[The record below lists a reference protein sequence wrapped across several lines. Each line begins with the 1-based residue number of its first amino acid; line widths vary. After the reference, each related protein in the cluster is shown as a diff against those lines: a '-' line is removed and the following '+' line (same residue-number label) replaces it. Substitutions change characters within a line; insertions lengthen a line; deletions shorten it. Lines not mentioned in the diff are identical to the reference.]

1 MAVSTVEV
9 RPHSIKL
16 SGQETTNIAPSQASE
31 PSTSLSKRYLTPQA
45 NMAPTSYSLS
55 GILLTQGQQQAT
67 SVQIASKTLQ
77 TVGRELTQV
86 KRTLT
91 QALTH
96 GVSDAMTA
104 SLSRSKQGIESTLDN
119 ARFDDKR
126 VVDNELKLKLNSAD
140 VRHFSIPGL
149 NIGRM
154 SERSEQVRLDFPG
167 HGTVIMQFDGQM
179 DTQSNHDSTVKK
191 LDRSLIP
198 MGMRASLS
206 QDGNIV
212 FQAQE
217 SAYIAMQQQ
226 VKVTGQGHRFPAG
239 QANTFTVKA
248 EPDGIAELRFDLG
261 SREGIK
267 QSIATVNQHLQQ
279 AQSSLQESKH
289 FQSQLNSQM
298 SQLQSQS
305 NLPSATQVNGSLAQ
319 FSQQSNDFTSTF
331 RALNAQANVRRHTVV
346 ALLK

>member
-16 SGQETTNIAPSQASE
+16 SGQETTNIALSQASE
-31 PSTSLSKRYLTPQA
+31 PSSSLSKRYLAPQA
-45 NMAPTSYSLS
+45 NMTPTSYSLS

-67 SVQIASKTLQ
+67 SVQIADKALHS
-77 TVGRELTQV
+77 VGKELTQI

-91 QALTH
+91 QALNQ
-96 GVSDAMTA
+96 GA
-104 SLSRSKQGIESTLDN
+104 SPALTNVLSRSKHNIESALDQ

-149 NIGRM
+149 NVNRM
-154 SERSEQVRLDFPG
+154 SERGEQVRLDFPG
-167 HGTVIMQFDGQM
+167 HGTVIMQFDGQSQG
-179 DTQSNHDSTVKK
+179 DRTVKQ
-191 LDRSLIP
+191 LDRNLIP
-198 MGMRASLS
+198 MGMRASLA

-217 SAYIAMQQQ
+217 SAYLAMQQQ
-226 VKVTGQGHRFPAG
+226 VNVTGQGHRFPAG

-267 QSIATVNQHLQQ
+267 QSITTVNQHLQQ
-279 AQSSLQESKH
+279 AQSSLRESKQ
-289 FQSQLNSQM
+289 FQSQLNAQM
-298 SQLQSQS
+298 SRLQSQS
-305 NLPSATQVNGSLAQ
+305 NLPSANQVSGSLAQ

-331 RALNAQANVRRHTVV
+331 QALNAQANVRRHTVV

>member
-31 PSTSLSKRYLTPQA
+31 PSSSLSKRYLTPQA
-45 NMAPTSYSLS
+45 NMTPTSYSLS

-67 SVQIASKTLQ
+67 SVQIADKALHS
-77 TVGRELTQV
+77 VGKELTQI

-91 QALTH
+91 QALNQ
-96 GVSDAMTA
+96 GVSPALTNG
-104 SLSRSKQGIESTLDN
+104 LSRSKHNIESALDQ

-126 VVDNELKLKLNSAD
+126 VVDNELKLKLNSVD

-149 NIGRM
+149 NVNRM
-154 SERSEQVRLDFPG
+154 SERGEQVRLDFPG
-167 HGTVIMQFDGQM
+167 HGTVIMQFDGQSQAQG
-179 DTQSNHDSTVKK
+179 DRTVKQ
-191 LDRSLIP
+191 LDRNLIP
-198 MGMRASLS
+198 MGMRASLAH
-206 QDGNIV
+206 DGNIV

-217 SAYIAMQQQ
+217 SAYLAMQQQ
-226 VKVTGQGHRFPAG
+226 VNVTGQGHRFPAG

-267 QSIATVNQHLQQ
+267 QSIAAVNQHLQQ
-279 AQSSLQESKH
+279 AQSSLRESKH

-298 SQLQSQS
+298 SRLQSQS
-305 NLPSATQVNGSLAQ
+305 NLPSANQVSGSLAQ
-319 FSQQSNDFTSTF
+319 FSQQSHDFTSTF
-331 RALNAQANVRRHTVV
+331 QALNAQANVRRHTVV

>member
-16 SGQETTNIAPSQASE
+16 GGQETASIAPSQTPE
-31 PSTSLSKRYLTPQA
+31 PTTSLSKRYLTPA
-45 NMAPTSYSLS
+45 TTMTSAYSLS
-55 GILLTQGQQQAT
+55 GVLLTQGQQQAT
-67 SVQIASKTLQ
+67 SVQIASKALQ
-77 TVGRELTQV
+77 GVGRELTQV
-86 KRTLT
+86 KRNLT

-96 GVSDAMTA
+96 GVSDALTA
-104 SLSRSKQGIESTLDN
+104 SLSRSKSVIETTLN
-119 ARFDDKR
+119 RARFDDKR
-126 VVDNELKLKLNSAD
+126 VVDNELKLKLDSAD

-149 NIGRM
+149 NAGRL
-154 SERSEQVRLDFPG
+154 SDRSEQVRLDFPA
-167 HGTVIMQFDGQM
+167 HGTVIMQFDGQT
-179 DTQSNHDSTVKK
+179 DSQSSAERTVKQ

-206 QDGNIV
+206 RDGTVV

-217 SAYIAMQQQ
+217 SAYVAMQQQ

-239 QANTFTVKA
+239 QANTFTVQA
-248 EPDGIAELRFDLG
+248 EPDGIAELRFDLA

-279 AQSSLQESKH
+279 AQISLQDSQQ
-289 FQSQLNSQM
+289 FQSQLSTQM
-298 SQLQSQS
+298 SRIQRQS
-305 NLPSATQVNGSLAQ
+305 NLPTESQVEQTVTKLNQLSGD
-319 FSQQSNDFTSTF
+319 FSHTYQ
-331 RALNAQANVRRHTVV
+331 AMNAQANVHRHTVV

>member
-31 PSTSLSKRYLTPQA
+31 PSSSLSKRYLTPQA
-45 NMAPTSYSLS
+45 NMTPTSYSLS

-67 SVQIASKTLQ
+67 SVQIADKALHS
-77 TVGRELTQV
+77 VGKELTQI

-91 QALTH
+91 QALNQ
-96 GVSDAMTA
+96 GA
-104 SLSRSKQGIESTLDN
+104 SPALTNVLSRSKHNIESALEQ

-149 NIGRM
+149 NVNRM
-154 SERSEQVRLDFPG
+154 SDRTEQVRLDFSG
-167 HGTVIMQFDGQM
+167 HGTVIMQFDGQSQG
-179 DTQSNHDSTVKK
+179 DRTVKQ
-191 LDRSLIP
+191 LDRNLIP
-198 MGMRASLS
+198 MGMRASLA

-217 SAYIAMQQQ
+217 SAYLAMQQQ
-226 VKVTGQGHRFPAG
+226 VNVTGQGHRFPAG

-267 QSIATVNQHLQQ
+267 QSITTVNQHLQQ
-279 AQSSLQESKH
+279 AQSSLRESKQ
-289 FQSQLNSQM
+289 FQSQLNAQM
-298 SQLQSQS
+298 SRLQSQS
-305 NLPSATQVNGSLAQ
+305 NLPSANQVSGSLAQ

-331 RALNAQANVRRHTVV
+331 QALNAQANVRRHTVV